1 MAATVVASP
10 GASGSTILRP
20 ACSQPKLENS
30 FFGCC
35 WSRNRVPLLHHPLDF
50 KGAKR
55 ILLTAAAAPS
65 SSSSSSSSM
74 ERDSA
79 AAAAAADFFQTPTQ
93 SWRSQSIKRFEHLRR
108 LELDNN
114 TEKEIAVLNNLM
126 SVGSE
131 QQNHNGGYVTSL
143 QPRSSLVQL
152 IFFLVS
158 FPDLAHETQIIRR
171 RYQNN
176 LFGI

>member
-30 FFGCC
+30 SFGCC

-55 ILLTAAAAPS
+55 ILLTAAAA
-65 SSSSSSSSM
+65 SSSSSSM

-79 AAAAAADFFQTPTQ
+79 AAAAADFFRTPAQ
-93 SWRSQSIKRFEHLRR
+93 SWRSQSIKRFEHLRS

-131 QQNHNGGYVTSL
+131 QQNHNGGNSFANKAKENH
-143 QPRSSLVQL
+143 PSS
-152 IFFLVS
+152 S
-158 FPDLAHETQIIRR
+158 WPE
-171 RYQNN
+171 
-176 LFGI
+176 

>member
-30 FFGCC
+30 FYGCC

-55 ILLTAAAAPS
+55 ILLTAAAAA
-65 SSSSSSSSM
+65 SSSSSSM

-79 AAAAAADFFQTPTQ
+79 AAAAADFFRTPAQ
-93 SWRSQSIKRFEHLRR
+93 SWRSQSIKRFEHLRT

-143 QPRSSLVQL
+143 EPRSSLVQL
-152 IFFLVS
+152 SFFLFS
-158 FPDLAHETQIIRR
+158 FPDLAHECR

>member
-35 WSRNRVPLLHHPLDF
+35 WSRNQVPLLHHPLDF

-55 ILLTAAAAPS
+55 ILLTAAAAA
-65 SSSSSSSSM
+65 SSSSSM

-79 AAAAAADFFQTPTQ
+79 AAAAADFFRTPAQ
-93 SWRSQSIKRFEHLRR
+93 SWRSQSIKRFEHLRT

-114 TEKEIAVLNNLM
+114 TEKEIAALNNLM

-143 QPRSSLVQL
+143 EPRSSLVQL
-152 IFFLVS
+152 SFFS
-158 FPDLAHETQIIRR
+158 F
-171 RYQNN
+171 
-176 LFGI
+176 FFS

>member
-20 ACSQPKLENS
+20 ACSQPNLENS

-50 KGAKR
+50 NGAKR
-55 ILLTAAAAPS
+55 ILLTAAAAS

-79 AAAAAADFFQTPTQ
+79 AAAAADFFRTPAQ
-93 SWRSQSIKRFEHLRR
+93 SWRSQSIKRFEHLRS

-126 SVGSE
+126 SAGSE
-131 QQNHNGGYVTSL
+131 QQNHNGRYVTSL
-143 QPRSSLVQL
+143 QPRSSLIQL
-152 IFFLVS
+152 FFFLCF

>member
-10 GASGSTILRP
+10 GASGSSTILRP
-20 ACSQPKLENS
+20 ACSQPTLENS

-55 ILLTAAAAPS
+55 ILLTAAAAA

-79 AAAAAADFFQTPTQ
+79 AAAAADFFRTPAQ
-93 SWRSQSIKRFEHLRR
+93 SWRSQNIKRFEHLRR

-143 QPRSSLVQL
+143 QLRSSLVQL
-152 IFFLVS
+152 IFFLFS

-171 RYQNN
+171 RYQND